1 MPLARSSTLC
11 WLLIRLASWATF
23 FSAQLQLENAEIW
36 YHETS
41 GWFFQLSWRV
51 SLFFFLGGGGNFLGW
66 NSPKYGS
73 RNLETNWCLEYG
85 MLMITCVLKVVPE
98 FGQFA
103 AGFLGWSD
111 PYCSL
116 LVGAVIMMRND
127 VYMVFHVYEYS
138 IYLYLYIYIFL
149 YQHLPHVLTVNM
161 KMDKTPLEDELLVSK
176 FEPCHYVYHCL
187 SILYSQ
193 MFVGGYNTTGYFNVS
208 ASHAPKIGLGIYRRF
223 CCDQRNEKRFSVEP
237 TDWCDLLHYGIEVR
251 YFPEKFRSLISGAGF
266 GKVCKM
272 LQNCWHLMDALLGI
286 FVWFLG
292 CKGLR
297 KINSQNYGPVENWP
311 CELIFEVDSFSI

>member
-1 MPLARSSTLC
+1 
-11 WLLIRLASWATF
+11 
-23 FSAQLQLENAEIW
+23 
-36 YHETS
+36 
-41 GWFFQLSWRV
+41 
-51 SLFFFLGGGGNFLGW
+51 
-66 NSPKYGS
+66 
-73 RNLETNWCLEYG
+73 

-138 IYLYLYIYIFL
+138 IYLYLYIYIYL
-149 YQHLPHVLTVNM
+149 YVFISTSSTCAACKHENGQDTPRRRVACLQIWAMSLCLSLSIHFILPNVCGRLQHNGLLQCFSISCTKNWTRHLPKILLRS
-161 KMDKTPLEDELLVSK
+161 KKWKTFLSWANWLVWSAALR
-176 FEPCHYVYHCL
+176 YRSTIL
-187 SILYSQ
+187 S
-193 MFVGGYNTTGYFNVS
+193 
-208 ASHAPKIGLGIYRRF
+208 
-223 CCDQRNEKRFSVEP
+223 
-237 TDWCDLLHYGIEVR
+237 
-251 YFPEKFRSLISGAGF
+251 EKFRSLISGAGF